1 MFFTI
6 THLSFEYCHGLL
18 VVFSHSVVIFIV
30 MDFLFVFT
38 SFLSSFCLVFPEIY
52 LISTGVHYFVT
63 NTWAILFQVTQFI
76 RTVLPD
82 THSNND
88 KRTGQVHGSESDFSQ
103 RSKDH

>member
-6 THLSFEYCHGLL
+6 THLSLEYCHGLL
-18 VVFSHSVVIFIV
+18 VVFSHSVVILFV
-30 MDFLFVFT
+30 MDFCLFSLVSCLPF
-38 SFLSSFCLVFPEIY
+38 SFLEIY

-63 NTWAILFQVTQFI
+63 NTWAILFQATQFI
-76 RTVLPD
+76 RPVLPD